1 MPKVSIVLPT
11 YNGEKYIRE
20 SIDSILKQ
28 TFTDWELIIV
38 NDCSNDSTD
47 SIISQYEKV
56 DKRIRT
62 IRNERNQKLPRS
74 LNIGFKKS
82 CGEYLTWTSDDN
94 IYLPEALEVMV
105 EYLDQNKKSVLVC
118 TGMNM
123 INSNGEFICQ
133 HCKYTDERM
142 LYNDSVGACFMY
154 KRCVLKEVGEYNPE
168 RFLVE
173 DYDYWLRILFF
184 YGKIDYIDRVLYLY
198 RLHEESLTG
207 QRGEDIYRQLLNLRE
222 DYIEYITNGLTEYKA
237 TLYQVYYELIFG
249 GHNNRTVREAFLLV
263 EPEIANGKT
272 GVLDGKMIVYGAG
285 CFGKKAYEKYN
296 DRIVCYIDKSE
307 SLVGKK
313 INNVEICSMEILKE
327 KKDQYSVLIA
337 VGFEKIFGCIT
348 ELKTYGVNEY
358 YVFKP

>member
-20 SIDSILKQ
+20 SIDSILNQ

-47 SIISQYEKV
+47 SIITQYEKM
-56 DKRIRT
+56 DKRIRI
-62 IRNERNQKLPRS
+62 IRNEKNQKLPRS
-74 LNIGFKKS
+74 LNIGFDNS
-82 CGEYLTWTSDDN
+82 YGEYLTWTSDDN

-105 EYLDQNKKSVLVC
+105 AYLDQNEKSVFIC

-123 INSNGEFICQ
+123 INSDGEFICQ
-133 HCKYTDERM
+133 HCKYTAERM

-154 KRCVLKEVGEYNPE
+154 KRCVLKDVGKYDPE

-222 DYIEYITNGLTEYKA
+222 DYIEYITNGLREYKD
-237 TLYQVYYELIFG
+237 TLYQVYYELTFG

-263 EPEIANGKT
+263 EPEIANGKVD
-272 GVLDGKMIVYGAG
+272 VLDGKVIVYGAG
-285 CFGKKAYEKYN
+285 YFGKKAYEKYK
-296 DRIVCYIDKSE
+296 DRIVCYIDKKE

-313 INNVEICSMEILKE
+313 INNIEICSMEILKE
-327 KKDQYSVLIA
+327 KKDQYPVLIA
-337 VGFEKIFGCIT
+337 VGFEKIFGCVT
-348 ELKTYGVNEY
+348 ELKTYGVSEY
-358 YVFKP
+358 YVLTP